1 MESDE
6 IVRKQIFEI
15 VENQIKNKQNEEESI

>member
-15 VENQIKNKQNEEESI
+15 VENQIKNKHNEKESI